1 MIRLRPAK
9 SVNDTGRP
17 AWSVRVNAG
26 AGWPVSRRGMKSL
39 PVGATVLAQMCDP
52 CLRYGRCRDLTA
64 QGATPMAEQTSPSP
78 DATSPGATTPAATT
92 PAALSP
98 DAIEAEIA
106 QTRAHLAST
115 IDELTVRAHP
125 REIVRRQKESA
136 KAKFVDATHTPEGDL
151 RVERVGAM
159 AAAGSVVV
167 LVLAILHRRH
177 RRG

>member
-1 MIRLRPAK
+1 MAK
-9 SVNDTGRP
+9 
-17 AWSVRVNAG
+17 
-26 AGWPVSRRGMKSL
+26 
-39 PVGATVLAQMCDP
+39 
-52 CLRYGRCRDLTA
+52 
-64 QGATPMAEQTSPSP
+64 QTSPSP
-78 DATSPGATTPAATT
+78 DATSLGATT

-151 RVERVGAM
+151 RAERVGAM
-159 AAAGSVVV
+159 AAAGAAVLVV
-167 LVLAILHRRH
+167 LTILHRRH

>member
-1 MIRLRPAK
+1 
-9 SVNDTGRP
+9 
-17 AWSVRVNAG
+17 
-26 AGWPVSRRGMKSL
+26 
-39 PVGATVLAQMCDP
+39 
-52 CLRYGRCRDLTA
+52 
-64 QGATPMAEQTSPSP
+64 MAEQTSPSP
-78 DATSPGATTPAATT
+78 DATSPGATT

-159 AAAGSVVV
+159 AAAGTVVV

-177 RRG
+177 HRG